1 MYFKKHNCANLRLV
15 MVRCGVKG
23 YERQMLSCMD
33 NLGLKNKL
41 KQTES
46 LFLFY
51 VKFFILFKFKFLNVL

>member
-1 MYFKKHNCANLRLV
+1 

-41 KQTES
+41 KQTVS

>member
-1 MYFKKHNCANLRLV
+1 